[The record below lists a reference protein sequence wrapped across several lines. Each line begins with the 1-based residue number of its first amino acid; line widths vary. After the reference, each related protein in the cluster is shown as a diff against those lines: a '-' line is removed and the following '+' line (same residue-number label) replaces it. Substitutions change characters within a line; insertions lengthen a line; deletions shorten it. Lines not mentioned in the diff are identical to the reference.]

1 MTKVYTLSE
10 WFGRFGNNI
19 QQISN
24 MIHMAQVDNCCFLS
38 PEHGLIKEFGTF
50 RSSLSREDIQVH
62 RNEFYFYG
70 EDRLDRLHFNC
81 DKEDLNQK
89 RENIIKE
96 FIVPNLKWG
105 LNSIPALSD
114 QTLVI
119 HIRSGDN
126 FVENWKPPEAS
137 VHPVVHPCYVMN
149 PFSFYE
155 SLIRR
160 FEKVIVVTEKDR
172 KNPMLK
178 KIDKFNNVSIRSGT
192 LVEDLKIILAAKHFA
207 TSGVGTFGIAAALL
221 SNNLEN
227 FYCTDLF
234 LKEHLNPTM
243 LMKSKI
249 FMTPINQDDYIK
261 IGTWTASPPQIELM
275 LTS

>member
-1 MTKVYTLSE
+1 MTRVYTLSE

-24 MIHMAQVDNCCFLS
+24 MIYMAQVDNCHFLS
-38 PEHGLIKEFGTF
+38 PEHELIKEFGTF
-50 RSSLSREDIQVH
+50 RPTSSRENIQIQS
-62 RNEFYFYG
+62 NKFYFYG
-70 EDRLDRLHFNC
+70 DDRLSRLHFEC
-81 DKEDLNQK
+81 DIKDLNQK

-96 FIVPNLKWG
+96 FIIPNLKWG
-105 LNSIPALSD
+105 LNLIPVLSSN
-114 QTLVI
+114 TLVI

-126 FVENWKPPEAS
+126 FVENWAPPRPS

-155 SLIRR
+155 SLIKS

-192 LVEDLKIILAAKHFA
+192 LIEDLKIILAAKYFA
-207 TSGVGTFGIAAALL
+207 TSGVGTFAIAAALL

-243 LMKSKI
+243 LMKQKV
-249 FMTPINQDDYIK
+249 FMTHINQDDYIK
-261 IGTWTASPPQIELM
+261 IGTWTASPKQIELM
-275 LTS
+275 LNN